1 MTHIRSV
8 VHLPGVSETMRILL
22 RAEDADGSLGAVE
35 LTMGPGEA
43 GPPLHLH
50 RLHAESFYVLE
61 GEITLRLG
69 DKIIRGAPGTWG
81 SAPSGTPHTLA
92 NFSTTPSRV
101 LCLFS
106 PGGFER
112 RFQRMLASADE
123 SAALADLA
131 AAERET
137 EMLGPPMSPSDLSG

>member
-1 MTHIRSV
+1 
-8 VHLPGVSETMRILL
+8 MRILL
-22 RAEDADGSLGAVE
+22 RAEDADDSLGAVE
-35 LTMGPGEA
+35 MTMGPGES

-69 DKIIRGAPGTWG
+69 DRIVPAGVGTWG
-81 SAPSGTPHTLA
+81 CAPVGTPHTLA
-92 NFSTTPSRV
+92 NFSTSPGRV

-112 RFQRMLASADE
+112 RFQRMLASPDE
-123 SAALADLA
+123 AAALVDLA

-137 EMLGPPMSPSDLSG
+137 DVIGPPMSPSDVST